1 MSLNMNPSERRCP
14 IVLIPS
20 LEPET
25 ALITYV
31 ERLRQQGFEHI
42 IIIDDGS
49 GEDYRHIFSALE
61 QGGAT
66 LLVHERNQ
74 GKGAAI
80 KTGLRWI
87 KEHAPQS
94 FSIITV
100 DSDGQHTVPDV
111 VNMARAAAENPEAL
125 VLGQRDFSSTETPW
139 KSSFGNKVA
148 TVAFAV
154 LHHVHLADT
163 QTGLRAF
170 GQELLD
176 DMLTLPGNG
185 FEYKTQMLVMAVKRQ
200 VPMVPVAISTV
211 YENDNGG
218 THFHP
223 VRDSISVIKA
233 LVGTLFSFSLSSL
246 VCAGV
251 DLGLAWALFAVP
263 LVGLPMHGYTHI
275 LVATGLARVISIALN
290 FLINRTLIFRHQASV
305 WPSLV
310 KYLALSATLIVLS
323 STGVYLLSLVGV
335 AVALGKAICDCV
347 LFFLSYRVQQ
357 SWVFASPRR
366 SR

>member
-49 GEDYRHIFSALE
+49 GDDYRHIFSALE

-66 LLVHERNQ
+66 LLVHEHNQ

-185 FEYKTQMLVMAVKRQ
+185 FEYETQMLVMAVKRQ

-211 YENDNGG
+211 YENDNGEH
-218 THFHP
+218 TSTRCVTASP
-223 VRDSISVIKA
+223 SSRRWSVPCSRFRSPRWYARVLI
-233 LVGTLFSFSLSSL
+233 
-246 VCAGV
+246 
-251 DLGLAWALFAVP
+251 W
-263 LVGLPMHGYTHI
+263 GLPGRCSQCLWSVCPCMDI
-275 LVATGLARVISIALN
+275 
-290 FLINRTLIFRHQASV
+290 RTSWLPPV
-305 WPSLV
+305 WP
-310 KYLALSATLIVLS
+310 
-323 STGVYLLSLVGV
+323 G
-335 AVALGKAICDCV
+335 
-347 LFFLSYRVQQ
+347 
-357 SWVFASPRR
+357 
-366 SR
+366 